1 VTWDFLHP
9 VSHLV
14 LTCAA
19 LLFAATLA
27 FVVPVMVALRRGTA
41 TDAIAWADRVRR
53 DDATPWAVDRV
64 LRSVEASCRVAGVVF
79 PGFVRAAVGATVR
92 LDLTSPTVAP
102 PEPWTATADG
112 RSWSAPMH
120 ALQAVALTEDASAG
134 FATVV
139 GLGTDE
145 DGSVLV
151 DLSAVAGV
159 VALGGDRAARVA
171 LARRVVDQVRTD
183 PWSRT
188 TPVLTV
194 GVRADLFGPAASVSV
209 AEAVATVAADA
220 TPGLLVVQSLP
231 GGADGRELVRLLE
244 RPSGRW
250 AVLAM
255 QPSPLARW
263 TLECRPDG
271 TSTSAELGT
280 VRWTDLGLSGP
291 VVEES
296 GTAAAVPTGTA
307 PAQTASA

>member
-1 VTWDFLHP
+1 MSWDFLHP
-9 VSHLV
+9 ASHLV

-19 LLFAATLA
+19 LLFVATLA
-27 FVVPVMVALRRGTA
+27 FVVPVIVALRRRTA

-53 DDATPWAVDRV
+53 DDATAWALDRV
-64 LRSVEASCRVAGVVF
+64 LRSVEASCRTAGVVF
-79 PGFVRAAVGATVR
+79 PGFVRASIGPTVR
-92 LDLTSPTVAP
+92 LDLTAPTVAP
-102 PEPWTATADG
+102 PEPWTATPDG
-112 RSWSAPMH
+112 HSWSAPMQ
-120 ALQAVALTEDASAG
+120 ALQAVALTEDASVR

-139 GLGTDE
+139 GLGTDQ

-151 DLSAVAGV
+151 DLAAVGGV
-159 VALGGDRAARVA
+159 VALGGDRAARTA

-194 GVRADLFGPAASVSV
+194 GIRGDEFGTVASVSV

-250 AVLAM
+250 AVIAL

-263 TLECRPDG
+263 TLECRRDG
-271 TSTSAELGT
+271 TSTSAELGA
-280 VRWTDLGLSGP
+280 VRWMDLGLSEP
-291 VVEES
+291 VVDEAAP
-296 GTAAAVPTGTA
+296 TAAPTETA
-307 PAQTASA
+307 PAQTAGA